1 MSLGPNIQFPIDKP
15 VAIFA
20 LLMVIVLFV
29 PILSKRLRIPGV
41 VGLILAGI
49 IVGPYG
55 LNLLLRDNSI
65 VLFGTVGLMYIM
77 FIAGLDIDSHDF
89 RKTRNK
95 TIVFGF
101 LTFSIPFLLGT
112 FSSLYILKFDI
123 RASILLGCMF
133 SSHTLLA
140 YPIISRLGIT
150 GNSVVSIAA
159 GGTMITDTT
168 ALLTLAVIASSVTG
182 DLDSHFWIRISISV
196 ILFVGIVLW
205 GFPLVARWLFKVLE
219 GEGISQFIFV
229 LAMLFMAGLLA
240 ELSGIEPI
248 IGAFLAGLAFNSL
261 IPKSSPLMNRLKFV
275 GNAIF
280 IPFFLIGVGMLIDMR
295 VFINGTESLVVAA
308 TMTIGAIEGKW
319 LAAFLTQKIYG
330 YSRLERG
337 VLFSLSNAHVVATL
351 AAITVGYRIGLL
363 NEYVL
368 NGTIILI
375 LITSIISSFIAEN
388 SGRKLALLENKVAT
402 EENEHG
408 QRIIVSLSNPL
419 NIERLI
425 DLSMLIK
432 NQKNK
437 EPIYAL
443 TVVND
448 DENSGKILSGHQK
461 ILNEAITQASAA
473 DYIIRPATRI
483 DINPANGIN
492 RAIKELYATDI
503 IIGWNPVLSARE
515 MIFGSVIEQ
524 VLAGTN
530 RMVLVSHLE
539 QPLNTIKRALI
550 IVLPDAEVEAG
561 FNRWVRM
568 LRNLNNQLGLKYTI
582 YCNEKTKE
590 SINNAFE
597 SGRYLLHADYRTI
610 VNFED
615 LGKSFP
621 VLETNELIVFVRSR
635 KGSISHSNITDRM
648 TTQVV
653 KNNINNSF
661 ILVYPSQAEFGIQIN
676 DDIIGPS
683 IQNGYKNFWQF
694 QNYIS
699 KKLKF
704 RK

>member
-1 MSLGPNIQFPIDKP
+1 MSPGPNIQFPIDRP
-15 VAIFA
+15 VLIFA

-49 IVGPYG
+49 LVGPHG

-65 VLFGTVGLMYIM
+65 ILFGTVGLMYIM
-77 FIAGLDIDSHDF
+77 FIAGLDIDIHDF

-101 LTFSIPFLLGT
+101 LTFTIPFLLGT

-150 GNSVVSIAA
+150 RNSVVSIAA

-182 DLDSHFWIRISISV
+182 DLDTHFWVRIFISL

-205 GFPLVARWLFKVLE
+205 GFPLIARWLFKVLE

-229 LAMLFMAGLLA
+229 LAMLFMAGFLA
-240 ELSGIEPI
+240 ELCGIEPI
-248 IGAFLAGLAFNSL
+248 IGAFLVGLAFNSL

-280 IPFFLIGVGMLIDMR
+280 IPFFLIGVGMLIDLR
-295 VFINGTESLVVAA
+295 VFIKGTESLVVAA
-308 TMTIGAIEGKW
+308 TMTIGAIAGKW
-319 LAAFLTQKIYG
+319 IAAFITQKIYG

-375 LITSIISSFIAEN
+375 LITSIISSFVAEN
-388 SGRKLALLENKVAT
+388 SGRKLALLENKAAT

-425 DLSMLIK
+425 DLSLLIK
-432 NQKNK
+432 NPDNK

-448 DENSGKILSGHQK
+448 DEHSGKILFEHQE
-461 ILNEAITQASAA
+461 ILNAAITQASAT

-503 IIGWNPVLSARE
+503 ILGWNPVISARE
-515 MIFGSVIEQ
+515 MIFGSVIEH
-524 VLAGTN
+524 VLSGTS
-530 RMVLVSHLE
+530 RMVIVSHLE
-539 QPLNTIKRALI
+539 QPLNTIKRAI
-550 IVLPDAEVEAG
+550 VIVLPDAEIEAG
-561 FNRWVRM
+561 FNRWVRL
-568 LRNLNNQLGLKYTI
+568 LRNLNKQLGLKYI
-582 YCNEKTKE
+582 FYCNEKTKQ
-590 SINNAFE
+590 SIFSGFD
-597 SGRYLLHADYRTI
+597 SGRYSIQTDFRTI

-615 LGKSFP
+615 FIKSLP
-621 VLETNELIVFVRSR
+621 VLETNELMIFVPSR
-635 KGSISHSNITDRM
+635 KGSISHSNMTDKM
-648 TTQVV
+648 TSQVV
-653 KNNINNSF
+653 KNNITKSF
-661 ILVYPSQAEFGIQIN
+661 LLVYPSQAEFGIQLN
-676 DDIIGPS
+676 DDIIGPA
-683 IQNGYKNFWQF
+683 IQNGYKSYWQLRS
-694 QNYIS
+694 YIS
-699 KKLKF
+699 RKLKL
-704 RK
+704 

>member
-1 MSLGPNIQFPIDKP
+1 MSSGPSMQFPIDKP
-15 VAIFA
+15 VEIFA
-20 LLMVIVLFV
+20 LLMVIVLFI
-29 PILSKRLRIPGV
+29 PILSKKLRIPGV
-41 VGLILAGI
+41 VGLIISGI

-77 FIAGLDIDSHDF
+77 FIAGLEIDAHDF

-95 TIVFGF
+95 TIVFGI

-150 GNSVVSIAA
+150 RNSVVGIAA

-182 DLDSHFWIRISISV
+182 DLDSHFWIRIGIS
-196 ILFVGIVLW
+196 LCFFVGIVLW
-205 GFPLVARWLFKVLE
+205 VFPLIARWLFKVLE

-229 LAMLFMAGLLA
+229 LAMLFLAGLLA

-261 IPKSSPLMNRLKFV
+261 IPKSGPLMNRLKFV

-280 IPFFLIGVGMLIDMR
+280 IPFFLIGVGMLINLR
-295 VFINGTESLVVAA
+295 VFFHGNDSLIVAA
-308 TMTIGAIEGKW
+308 TMTIGAIAGKW
-319 LAAFLTQKIYG
+319 LAAYFTQKLYG
-330 YSRLERG
+330 FSRHERG

-363 NEYVL
+363 NDYVL

-375 LITSIISSFIAEN
+375 LISSIISSFIAEN
-388 SGRKLALLENKVAT
+388 SGRKLALLENKAAT
-402 EENEHG
+402 EENEQG
-408 QRIIVSLSNPL
+408 QRILVSFSNPL

-425 DLSMLIK
+425 DLSTLIK
-432 NQKNK
+432 NQENK

-448 DENSGKILSGHQK
+448 DEHSGEILSDHQQ
-461 ILNEAITQASAA
+461 ILNEAIAQASAA

-492 RAIKELYATDI
+492 RAIKELFATDI

-524 VLAGTN
+524 VLSGTN

-539 QPLNTIKRALI
+539 QPLNTIRRA
-550 IVLPDAEVEAG
+550 IVIALPDAEREAG
-561 FNRWVRM
+561 FNRWVRI
-568 LRNLNNQLGLKYTI
+568 LRNVNNQLGLKYI
-582 YCNEKTKE
+582 IFCNEKTKE
-590 SINNAFE
+590 SISKGFN
-597 SGRYLLHADYRTI
+597 SGRYSIHAEFHAILNIDD
-610 VNFED
+610 F
-615 LGKSFP
+615 GKSLP
-621 VLETNELIVFVRSR
+621 VAETNELIIFIRSR
-635 KGSISHSNITDRM
+635 KGSVSHSSMSDKM
-648 TTQVV
+648 TSQMV
-653 KNNINNSF
+653 KNNVNNNF
-661 ILVYPSQAEFGIQIN
+661 ILLYPSQAEPDMPLN
-676 DDIIGPS
+676 EDIIGPP
-683 IQNGYKNFWQF
+683 IINGYKNFWQF
-694 QNYIS
+694 QNYLG
-699 KKLKF
+699 KKF
-704 RK
+704 RRK